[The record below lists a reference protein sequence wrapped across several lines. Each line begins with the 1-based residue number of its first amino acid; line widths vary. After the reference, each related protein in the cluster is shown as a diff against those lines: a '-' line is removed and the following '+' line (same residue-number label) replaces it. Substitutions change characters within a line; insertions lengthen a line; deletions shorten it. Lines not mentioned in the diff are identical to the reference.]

1 MISKQMSIGE
11 VIRTYPETVA
21 VFKRFGLDCNE
32 CQIAELEALEHGAGV
47 HKVDL
52 EKLFAELYRAIAA
65 KRG

>member
-52 EKLFAELYRAIAA
+52 EKLFEELYRAIAA